1 MSAGD
6 ELLILFDPEAMQK
19 GLNLIAALMGAT
31 MDAIKLIAMGIAPT
45 KRIASAIETTKP
57 ATISGQFV
65 ADVHVDLIKAPE
77 GAAFELGSG
86 VHGLK
91 QHTYPILPKNSG
103 GELRFFWPNEDLS
116 RGHPHTHDG
125 KVRLHIVNH
134 PGIVARQYLKPA
146 FDARTGPDFIAAM
159 DRIMHEVMH
168 TGEDVN
174 VDSKVF
180 FL

>member
-6 ELLILFDPEAMQK
+6 ELLVIFDPENMQK

-31 MDAIKLIAMGIAPT
+31 MDAIKLIAMGVAPT
-45 KRIASAIETTKP
+45 RRIASAISTTQP
-57 ATISGQFV
+57 VTTGGTIK
-65 ADVHVDLIKAPE
+65 ADVHVDLSKAPE

-91 QHTYPILPKNSG
+91 QHTYPILPKHSG

-125 KVRLHIVNH
+125 KVRLKIVNH
-134 PGIVARQYLKPA
+134 PGIVARPYLGPA
-146 FDARTGPDFIAAM
+146 FDARTGPDFIAAI
-159 DRIMHEVMH
+159 DRVMHEVMH
-168 TGEDVN
+168 TGEDAN
-174 VDSKVF
+174 VDMKVF

>member
-19 GLNLIAALMGAT
+19 GLDLIAALMGAT
-31 MDAIKLIAMGIAPT
+31 MDVIKLIAMGTAPT
-45 KRIASAIETTKP
+45 RRIAGAIDTTKP
-57 ATISGQFV
+57 ETKGSQIV

-86 VHGLK
+86 IHGRK
-91 QHTYPILPKNSG
+91 GHTYPIVPKQADA
-103 GELRFFWPNEDLS
+103 LVFKWANEDKS
-116 RGHPHTHDG
+116 AGHPHTPDG
-125 KVRLHIVNH
+125 KVILPFVNH
-134 PGIVARQYLKPA
+134 PGIVERPYLGPA
-146 FDARTGPDFIAAM
+146 FNARTGPDFIAEM

-168 TGEDVN
+168 TGQDAN
-174 VDSKVF
+174 VDMKVF